1 MNENQNVDTKR
12 PGLIEAIG
20 SIFKK
25 GWEANDYPTRTRTD
39 IYVEQIKNA
48 DDKLEDKSL
57 SKKER
62 KFYKKQKERA
72 LLGLDMVDY
81 ENKNFINKALF
92 SIAIA
97 SVAVYKTA
105 ELIKNS

>member
-1 MNENQNVDTKR
+1 MNENQNVEIKKT
-12 PGLIEAIG
+12 GLIEAIG

-25 GWEANDYPTRTRTD
+25 GWEANEYPTKTRTD
-39 IYVEQIKNA
+39 VYVEQIKNA
-48 DDKLEDKSL
+48 DEKLEDKTL
-57 SKKER
+57 CKKER
-62 KFYKKQKERA
+62 KFYKRQKERA

-92 SIAIA
+92 SIAVA
-97 SVAVYKTA
+97 SVAIYKTA